1 MDWRLVVDDFNRHEL
16 KLSLFH
22 IDYMASNIAAR
33 GFVDR
38 LRNLEINALLPQ
50 HGSIIPRK
58 HVPQALKYLYELK
71 CGTDLI
77 YPEFK

>member
-1 MDWRLVVDDFNRHEL
+1 VEDFSKHEL

-38 LRNLEINALLPQ
+38 IRHLELNAILPQ
-50 HGSIIPRK
+50 HGSVISK
-58 HVPQALKYLYELK
+58 KFVHKALEYLNNLK
-71 CGTDLI
+71 CGLDLI
-77 YPEFK
+77 YPDLKNR